1 VPSTRPHPQRTLLVL
16 TLPAL
21 AYSLAQTMLVPAFP
35 DIVGELHSS
44 VSSVTWLL
52 TSYLI
57 AASVFTPLVGRLGDM
72 HGKRRVLV
80 LSVAAFA
87 IGNTISAVA
96 GSLSWIIV
104 GRVVQGIAGGMFP
117 LVFGILR
124 DEFPPE
130 RVGSA
135 IGLVSSTLGIGGGVG
150 LLVGGSM
157 VDALGYTSI
166 FWLGAIVSAVSVVMI
181 ELLVPESPVRQPG
194 RIDVLGALI
203 LSLALVLALLGVS
216 QGATWGFRDPRTV
229 LMILGGLTV
238 LVFWIWVEARTNE
251 PLVDLTTLR
260 HPPVLIT
267 NLATLL
273 VGFGMFGAY
282 VLVPQL
288 VEAPKST
295 GYGFGATATH
305 AGLLMLPGSLAMLLF
320 GPVSGSLGTKHG
332 HRVSLALGALLT
344 ASGLGLLAAFHG
356 SDAVIL
362 GEFLLM
368 STGIAFAFAAMPNLI
383 VALVPVTQTGQATG
397 FNAVVRSVG
406 SSIGTQVTAV
416 IVASTVTVRY
426 ATNRGFV
433 TAFGLCA
440 IVSFFAA
447 VLAVLVP
454 ASRTA
459 HIQVGEEMGAASL
472 LPDPALS
479 GDR

>member
-320 GPVSGSLGTKHG
+320 GPVSGSLGTRHG